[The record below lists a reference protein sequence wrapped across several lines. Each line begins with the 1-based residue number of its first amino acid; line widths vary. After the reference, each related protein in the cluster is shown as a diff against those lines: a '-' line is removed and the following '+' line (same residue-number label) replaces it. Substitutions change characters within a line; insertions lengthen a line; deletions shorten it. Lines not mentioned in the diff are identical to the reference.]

1 MEQVLTNQLESSEE
15 NGLLSWVEDQSELS
29 QKRLLRKRGKI
40 CPNAC
45 NKCKRDKKRC
55 DGDSEKKKACTNC
68 IDRKKECKFSNV
80 RRKPKPNV
88 QNIQQLISRME
99 IIEKELNKLIEEIS
113 LIKHIKNIFFQMIN
127 PSITNEQVIELR
139 EKLIEELKKDPENQ
153 EFFDD
158 NINNETSSSTF
169 PRFDSYEDLSS
180 ESIMSPQ
187 LESLVNFNDL
197 TPVTE
202 YSTGEN
208 GSTILDCDDYFQQE
222 KQSEEKEQ
230 VKETDY
236 SKTEKT
242 SDGKRKSEKQMIKVS
257 KKQRKNTKGTT
268 TKQSG
273 NFPGISVIYPTPKG
287 YETHKFV
294 ANENTQYKP
303 SPSPIYHLGMMAV
316 DNSLNGNNSNSNNSN
331 LQATTSTIDSFDPQ
345 TSTNIEQNNFIN
357 QFVIQQ
363 FLFPNN
369 ITTDDCNQEEGTFNT
384 MSR

>member
-45 NKCKRDKKRC
+45 NKCKRDKKKC
-55 DGDSEKKKACTNC
+55 DGDFENKKACTNC
-68 IDRKKECKFSNV
+68 TDRKKECKFSNV
-80 RRKPKPNV
+80 RRKPKTNV
-88 QNIQQLISRME
+88 QNIQELISRME
-99 IIEKELNKLIEEIS
+99 MIEKELNKLIEEIS

-139 EKLIEELKKDPENQ
+139 KRLIEELKKDPENQ

-158 NINNETSSSTF
+158 NINIETSSSTL
-169 PRFDSYEDLSS
+169 PHFDSYEDLSS
-180 ESIMSPQ
+180 ESITSPQ

-208 GSTILDCDDYFQQE
+208 ASTILDYDYFQQE

-294 ANENTQYKP
+294 ASENTQYKP
-303 SPSPIYHLGMMAV
+303 SPSPNFHLGMMAV
-316 DNSLNGNNSNSNNSN
+316 DNNLNTNSSNSNNSN

-345 TSTNIEQNNFIN
+345 TSTNIENNFIN

-363 FLFPNN
+363 FLFQN
-369 ITTDDCNQEEGTFNT
+369 ITTDDCNQEEGNFNT
-384 MSR
+384 MPR